1 MQCLV
6 YFRVEAD
13 KKLFGQN
20 CIPVISLQPG
30 KITIIISMHNKCSNT
45 TIEFPMKFRTLSA
58 GIKFIPLRT
67 PGGELIPGSGLF
79 VQIKKT
85 AAATPGSTESEAR
98 DREAVEDIPSK
109 SQVRRISRQE
119 AIDIERGT
127 IRDVAKVALK
137 HGERNEERDK
147 AESDEREEPTASYK
161 RRFTSPASLESSP
174 GDPFKEYDTSSKLT
188 VVAEVHENTAL

>member
-20 CIPVISLQPG
+20 CIPVISLQSG
-30 KITIIISMHNKCSNT
+30 KIQLPVSVTKLAMKLAVLLLN
-45 TIEFPMKFRTLSA
+45 FPVINV

-85 AAATPGSTESEAR
+85 VAFTGSTEPEASN
-98 DREAVEDIPSK
+98 REAVEVSSK
-109 SQVRRISRQE
+109 PQVRRISRQE
-119 AIDIERGT
+119 AIDNEHGT
-127 IRDVAKVALK
+127 IRNASKKQNEDDDKVESSGVGGK
-137 HGERNEERDK
+137 FDNED
-147 AESDEREEPTASYK
+147 PTASYK
-161 RRFTSPASLESSP
+161 RRFTSPASLESNP
-174 GDPFKEYDTSSKLT
+174 GDPFKEYDSSKLT
-188 VVAEVHENTAL
+188 VVAEVHENIVL